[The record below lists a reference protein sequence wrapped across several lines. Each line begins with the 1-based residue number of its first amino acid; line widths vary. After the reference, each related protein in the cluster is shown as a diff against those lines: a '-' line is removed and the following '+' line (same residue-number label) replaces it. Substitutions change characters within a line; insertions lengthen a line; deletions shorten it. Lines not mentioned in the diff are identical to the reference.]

1 MPITPLTL
9 AMQYLDIFYSG
20 ENLHRLKNLLDDHCR
35 FTGPFMDCRSADEYL
50 QALTTDP
57 PASLSY
63 TVLQTYEHVDSACVI
78 YQFEKGSI
86 STPMAQLFETNGSSI
101 KRILLIFD
109 SAALVRQT
117 AIT

>member
-78 YQFEKGSI
+78 YQFEKATFQPPWPNCLKQTGV
-86 STPMAQLFETNGSSI
+86 QSSV
-101 KRILLIFD
+101 
-109 SAALVRQT
+109 SY
-117 AIT
+117 